1 MNRLPEAKASYER
14 ALTFEPGEILGY
26 QRLAQLV
33 WRNMHDPIAA
43 RGVLER
49 MVKALPQDADSHLIR
64 AASRSFRPMSPA
76 RIAAISNWP
85 RSSASCPGTRSRTCR
100 SRRCFW
106 PIFISAKRN
115 IPAAHG
121 LLRDA
126 VALYPRDL
134 RLVKSLSWL
143 ELSRGN
149 TPAAIAVLEDGLKIS
164 PEAFEPLVPLAD
176 LLVQQGDMVRT
187 AEILHQLESR
197 KTQAVQAKYLTARIA
212 MRDAKWPE
220 AIEKLEALRRE
231 VTNMPGL
238 EIQLNLLLAVCA
250 DKTAD
255 YGAEEKAFQ
264 RVLNADPKN
273 VQAPRRL
280 EQPLPDPG
288 PLRRCAP
295 RDGGGGAIALLGRS
309 SGRAVHS
316 LQAPQTPAHRRLGRR
331 LAQAGSSR
339 LVARRRDSGPHRLN
353 PLSFRPTSA
362 LRSAR

>member
-1 MNRLPEAKASYER
+1 MAS
-14 ALTFEPGEILGY
+14 
-26 QRLAQLV
+26 
-33 WRNMHDPIAA
+33 
-43 RGVLER
+43 
-49 MVKALPQDADSHLIR
+49 S
-64 AASRSFRPMSPA
+64 
-76 RIAAISNWP
+76 
-85 RSSASCPGTRSRTCR
+85 
-100 SRRCFW
+100 
-106 PIFISAKRN
+106 
-115 IPAAHG
+115 
-121 LLRDA
+121 
-126 VALYPRDL
+126 PRDL

-164 PEAFEPLVPLAD
+164 PEAFELLVPLAD

-212 MRDAKWPE
+212 MHNAKWPE

-255 YGAEEKAFQ
+255 YGGEEKAFQ

-273 VQAPRRL
+273 VQARVGLSNLYQTLGRFDDASARWRR
-280 EQPLPDPG
+280 Q
-288 PLRRCAP
+288 R
-295 RDGGGGAIALLGRS
+295 IALLGRS
-309 SGRAVHS
+309 SGCAVHS

-331 LAQAGSSR
+331 LAQAG
-339 LVARRRDSGPHRLN
+339 ARRW
-353 PLSFRPTSA
+353 
-362 LRSAR
+362 